1 MAAALLLSAA
11 ILTEVTATVAL
22 RESDGFSRLW
32 PSVIVVAGYGA
43 SFYLL
48 ALVLKKMEIS
58 LVYAVWSGAGTA
70 LIAVVGMLAFGETA
84 TALKLGSIALIILG
98 VVGLNVG
105 GAH

>member
-1 MAAALLLSAA
+1 MGVAFLLASA

-32 PSVIVVAGYGA
+32 PSVVVVVGYA
-43 SFYLL
+43 LSFWLM
-48 ALVLKKMEIS
+48 ALVLKRMEIS

-70 LIAVVGMLAFGETA
+70 LIAVIGIVSFGETA
-84 TALKLGSIALIILG
+84 TALKVGSIALIILG

>member
-1 MAAALLLSAA
+1 MPPALLLVAA
-11 ILTEVTATVAL
+11 ILTEVTGTIAL

-32 PSVIVVAGYGA
+32 PSVIVVLGYGA

-48 ALVLKKMEIS
+48 ALVLKTLEIS

-70 LIAVVGMLAFGETA
+70 LIAVVGILAFGETA
-84 TALKLGSIALIILG
+84 TALKVGSIALIILG
-98 VVGLNVG
+98 VVGLNLG

>member
-1 MAAALLLSAA
+1 MPAAVLLAVA

-32 PSVIVVAGYGA
+32 PSVIVVVGYGA
-43 SFYLL
+43 SFFFL
-48 ALVLKKMEIS
+48 ALVLKKLEIG

-70 LIAVVGMLAFGETA
+70 LIAVIGILAFGETA
-84 TALKLGSIALIILG
+84 TAIKVGSIALIVLG